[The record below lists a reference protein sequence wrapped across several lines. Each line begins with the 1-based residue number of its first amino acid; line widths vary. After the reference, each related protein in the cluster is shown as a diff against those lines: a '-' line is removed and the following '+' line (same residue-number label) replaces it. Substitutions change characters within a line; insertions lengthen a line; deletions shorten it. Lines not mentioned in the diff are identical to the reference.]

1 MVPHPAPAPCPA
13 NGPARL
19 PLAVAAAL
27 GAAAAVATPARAFDA
42 AQVNA
47 FCLAGFN
54 AAMEAARRTPPPG
67 MASFTC
73 NCFSQRLA
81 QGESIN
87 EARTACRDLASK
99 QFKLP

>member
-1 MVPHPAPAPCPA
+1 MVPHPAPAMRPA

-19 PLAVAAAL
+19 LLAVVAL
-27 GAAAAVATPARAFDA
+27 GAAAAAAPARAFDA

-54 AAMEAARRTPPPG
+54 AAMEAARKTPPPG

-87 EARTACRDLASK
+87 AARTTCRDLASK